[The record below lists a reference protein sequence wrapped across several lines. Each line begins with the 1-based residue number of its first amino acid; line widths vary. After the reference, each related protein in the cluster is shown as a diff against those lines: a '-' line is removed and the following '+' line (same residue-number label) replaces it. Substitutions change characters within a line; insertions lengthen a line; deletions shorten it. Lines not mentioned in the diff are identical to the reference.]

1 VSIQTLPPP
10 ADESP
15 GDDAVGG
22 REYRPVD
29 RDRAGRAPVPE
40 AEPNRRPDS
49 AGDTCAEGLNLDEGE
64 VTALIREV
72 WQARTAHGDRAGA
85 REETATAPGGTPHP
99 ALARGTR
106 LEGGELC
113 ILEALD
119 AGGMGEVYLAWHET
133 LNDEVVIKVSQ
144 APAMEARFRHEIELQ
159 NKLGAHPQ
167 IVAAKT
173 AGRSDGRYYLMM
185 EYVPGVDLERYVRDH
200 GPLPWREAC
209 AYARQA
215 ALGLAHA
222 HHRGVV
228 HRDLKPRN
236 LIRSEV
242 DGSIKILDWGLAR
255 RLDRASA
262 EEDARLTPPSSILG
276 TPDYIAPEQIDDPA
290 TVGPSSDLYSLGCTL
305 YELLTGCPP
314 YHASPNKLMAHLE
327 APIPALPSE
336 LGVPRGVERMLRRLL
351 AKRVRDRHGS
361 AQEFVDALDAA
372 VAAEESGRPQPRVWR
387 GAGLAAGLIGAV
399 AILVVIAID
408 RRPGRGTGAPAR
420 PAQLDPGPVIQPLNR
435 TASDPLPLTGELTVR
450 VWTPGSGGK
459 RGWKI
464 EEPGTLPVL
473 PGEWVHLEARLNRP
487 AYAYLLWLDG
497 QGRVASLYPWSDRK
511 FESRPV
517 GEVALVEVHSPAEL
531 SKGWELKGPSGLE
544 TALLLVRRTPLP
556 PDTDL
561 AGPIGRLPSSP
572 LHDPQERAVFFFN
585 SGQQPVEAIDR
596 GAHRGLGEEA
606 KQIDD
611 PLLQL
616 LDRLRPHFELAR
628 AVRFAYRGE

>member
-1 VSIQTLPPP
+1 MH
-10 ADESP
+10 A
-15 GDDAVGG
+15 
-22 REYRPVD
+22 
-29 RDRAGRAPVPE
+29 
-40 AEPNRRPDS
+40 
-49 AGDTCAEGLNLDEGE
+49 
-64 VTALIREV
+64 V
-72 WQARTAHGDRAGA
+72 WQERTAHGDRAGA

-99 ALARGTR
+99 ALGRGTR

-133 LNDEVVIKVSQ
+133 LNDEVVIKVAQ

-167 IVAAKT
+167 VVAVKT
-173 AGRSDGRYYLMM
+173 AGRFEGRYYLMM
-185 EYVPGVDLERYVRDH
+185 EYVPGADLGRYVKDH

-222 HHRGVV
+222 HDRGVV

-236 LIRSEV
+236 LIRSEG

-255 RLDRASA
+255 RLDRASSD
-262 EEDARLTPPSSILG
+262 EDARLTQPGSLLG

-290 TVGPSSDLYSLGCTL
+290 AVGPASDLYSLGCTL
-305 YELLTGCPP
+305 YELLTVRPP
-314 YHASPNKLMAHLE
+314 FHASPNKLMAHLE
-327 APIPALPSE
+327 DPIPALPAE
-336 LGVPRGVERMLRRLL
+336 LGVPRGVERILRRLL
-351 AKRVRDRHGS
+351 AKPARDRYGS
-361 AQEFVDALDAA
+361 AREFVDALDAA
-372 VAAEESGRPQPRVWR
+372 VAAEEPGRPRPRVWR
-387 GAGLAAGLIGAV
+387 PAGLAAGLLGAV
-399 AILVVIAID
+399 AILAVIAIYRGPGMD
-408 RRPGRGTGAPAR
+408 RGAPAR
-420 PAQLDPGPVIQPLNR
+420 PAQPDPGPVIQPLNG
-435 TASDPLPLTGELTVR
+435 TVSDPIPLTGELTVR
-450 VWTPGSGGK
+450 VWTPDGRGK

-473 PGEWVHLEARLNRP
+473 PGEEVHLEARLNRP

-497 QGRVASLYPWSDRK
+497 QGRVVSLYPWSDRK

-517 GEVALVEVHSPAEL
+517 KEVALVEVHSPAAL
-531 SKGWELKGPSGLE
+531 SQGWPVNGPSGLE

-556 PDTDL
+556 PDRDL
-561 AGPIGRLPSSP
+561 AGLIGRLPSSP
-572 LHDPQERAVFFFN
+572 LRDPEERAVFFFN

-596 GAHRGLGEEA
+596 GEHRGLGEVA